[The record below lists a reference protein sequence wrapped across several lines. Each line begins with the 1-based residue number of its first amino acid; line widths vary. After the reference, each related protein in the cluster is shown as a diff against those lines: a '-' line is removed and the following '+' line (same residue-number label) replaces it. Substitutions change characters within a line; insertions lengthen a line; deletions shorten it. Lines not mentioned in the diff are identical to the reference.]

1 MESIPRTTP
10 PAAGSSEPAGITTA
24 TSQTPEAASSE
35 VVLEAR
41 SIVKNY
47 GSTKALQGADLV
59 LRAGKVHALMGEN
72 GAGKS
77 TLVKILVGATA
88 PSAGV
93 IALHGRGV
101 KFTGVSDAIAA
112 GIVPIYQQS
121 TLFPNLTVL
130 EHLVAI
136 ESAALSGLTHF
147 SGARRRRHARNMLD
161 RIGLLVNLDQMV
173 ASLSLGEKQLLEIAR
188 GLGRDCKVLVLDEPT
203 AALSQADANHL
214 FLALRRLAA
223 QGVAILYI
231 SHKTDEIH
239 QIADEITVLRDGVS
253 VIAAASVKSTSI
265 QAIVNAMVGHT
276 FNVREK
282 NLPTVGAVLLELNR
296 AARYPESPEVS
307 VAIREREILGLA
319 GLVGSGAAEIGAI
332 LAGVLPCARGNLLVN
347 GRPLSRMGDRT
358 AAVAA
363 GIGYV
368 PPDRIA
374 DGLFPGQTALRN
386 ASASVLAHL
395 GRFGWL
401 SQRTEYARLSRV
413 FSGVTLTPNEP
424 WRVVEE
430 FSGGNQQ
437 KVLLARNLAVI
448 NVKALVLVEPTRG
461 VDVGAREIIH
471 EEIVRAA
478 RNGLAIALVSTDL
491 EELTSLSHR
500 IAIVR
505 GGRIVEELPRFSSP
519 AAVTKAMLGENR

>member
-1 MESIPRTTP
+1 MESRPDKASP
-10 PAAGSSEPAGITTA
+10 GVGSNSPTSTASA
-24 TSQTPEAASSE
+24 TSEALDTPSSD
-35 VVLEAR
+35 VVLKAR

-59 LRAGKVHALMGEN
+59 LGAGRVHALMGEN

-77 TLVKILVGATA
+77 TLVRILVGATA
-88 PSAGV
+88 PSAGT
-93 IALHGRGV
+93 IALHGRTL
-101 KFTGVSDAIAA
+101 KFNGVSDAIAA

-130 EHLVAI
+130 ENLFAF
-136 ESAALSGLTHF
+136 ETAALPGFVNF
-147 SGARRRRHARNMLD
+147 SSPRRRRLAQRMLD
-161 RIGLLVNLDQMV
+161 RIGLSVALDRAV
-173 ASLSLGEKQLLEIAR
+173 GTLSLGEKQLLEIAR
-188 GLGRDCKVLVLDEPT
+188 GLGHDCKVLILDEPT
-203 AALSQADANHL
+203 AALSQADANRL
-214 FLALRRLAA
+214 FLALRRLAV

-231 SHKTDEIH
+231 SHKTDEIQ

-253 VIAAASVKSTSI
+253 VIAAAPLKSTSI

-276 FNVREK
+276 FSVGEK
-282 NLPTVGAVLLELNR
+282 NLPAVGVPLLELDR
-296 AARYPESPEVS
+296 AARYAGSPEVS
-307 VAIREREILGLA
+307 VMVRACEILGVA
-319 GLVGSGAAEIGAI
+319 GLAGSGAEEIGAI
-332 LAGVLPCARGNLLVN
+332 LAGVLPCVRGNLLVN
-347 GRPLSRMGDRT
+347 GRPLSRMGDR
-358 AAVAA
+358 AVAVAA

-374 DGLFPGQTALRN
+374 DGLFPGQMALRN
-386 ASASVLAHL
+386 ASASALAHL

-401 SQRTEYARLSRV
+401 NQRMEFTRLSRV
-413 FSGVTLTPNEP
+413 LSAVTLTPNEP
-424 WRVVEE
+424 WRVIEE

-448 NVKALVLVEPTRG
+448 EVKALVLVEPTRG

-505 GGRIVEELPRFSSP
+505 GRRIVEELPRFSSP
-519 AAVTKAMLGENR
+519 AAVAKAMLGESR